1 MEFGI
6 VYMITLLATFV
17 EQPYNTFYS
26 HHPMAIF
33 MTREICDDTLD
44 HMYDYY
50 YNGSVEYIAEQKPNS
65 ELEGL
70 ELQCQKYTISP
81 RYGFVPLE
89 HKYTNTEE
97 I

>member
-17 EQPYNTFYS
+17 EQPYITYYS

-33 MTREICDDTLD
+33 MTREICNDTLD
-44 HMYDYY
+44 SMYDYY
-50 YNGSVEYIAEQKPNS
+50 YDGSILYIEEQKPEN

-70 ELQCQKYTISP
+70 ELQCQKYNINP

-89 HKYTNTEE
+89 HKYTHTEE

>member
-33 MTREICDDTLD
+33 MTREICNDTLD
-44 HMYDYY
+44 EMYDYY
-50 YNGSVEYIAEQKPNS
+50 YNGSMLYIQEQKPESN
-65 ELEGL
+65 LEGL
-70 ELQCQKYTISP
+70 VLECQKYTISP
-81 RYGFVPLE
+81 GYGFVPLE
-89 HKYTNTEE
+89 HKYTRTDD